1 VPKEEIVGNVYD
13 LSINKYKRS
22 TYVEESYPHPREIL
36 AENNELEREIQDGLR
51 ELEAM
56 LDE

>member
-1 VPKEEIVGNVYD
+1 MGNVYD